1 MKKIIITGRRPAA
14 TELNM
19 APLID
24 MIFILLIF
32 FLVTTSFVNEA
43 GLERKK
49 PQLSAKPP
57 SQTEKRTNVTL
68 GIMADNSI
76 WDQEE
81 GRSIDIKSIRAYIE
95 NFLIEA
101 PKGTVVVAADKDSQI
116 GTVVKVMDY
125 CRLAG
130 VKELSVA
137 PMTRGENR

>member
-1 MKKIIITGRRPAA
+1 MKKIIITGRRPPA
-14 TELNM
+14 TGINM

-49 PQLSAKPP
+49 PQP
-57 SQTEKRTNVTL
+57 SMSEKKVEKRTNVTL
-68 GIMADNSI
+68 GVMADNSI
-76 WDQEE
+76 WDREE

-95 NFLIEA
+95 NFLIET

-116 GTVVKVMDY
+116 GTVVKVMDS

-130 VKELSVA
+130 VQNLSVA
-137 PMTRGENR
+137 PITSRAN

>member
-1 MKKIIITGRRPAA
+1 MKKIIITGRRPPA
-14 TELNM
+14 TGINM

-49 PQLSAKPP
+49 PQP
-57 SQTEKRTNVTL
+57 STSEKKVEKRTNVTL
-68 GIMADNSI
+68 GVMADNSI

-81 GRSIDIKSIRAYIE
+81 GRSIDIKSVRAYIE
-95 NFLIEA
+95 NFLIDA

-116 GTVVKVMDY
+116 GTVVKVMDS

-130 VKELSVA
+130 VQNLSVA
-137 PMTRGENR
+137 PMTSRVN

>member
-1 MKKIIITGRRPAA
+1 MKKIIITGRRPAS

-49 PQLSAKPP
+49 PQLSMKQ

-81 GRSIDIKSIRAYIE
+81 GRSIDIKSVRAYIE

-101 PKGTVVVAADKDSQI
+101 PKGTVVIAADKDSLI
-116 GTVVKVMDY
+116 GIVVKVMDN

-130 VKELSVA
+130 VKNLSVA
-137 PMTRGENR
+137 PMTSGGNR

>member
-49 PQLSAKPP
+49 PEP
-57 SQTEKRTNVTL
+57 SMKQTQTEKRTNITL
-68 GIMADNSI
+68 GVMADNSI
-76 WDQEE
+76 WDQDER
-81 GRSIDIKSIRAYIE
+81 RSINIKSVRAYIE

-101 PKGTVVVAADKDSQI
+101 PKGTVVIAADKDSQI
-116 GTVVKVMDY
+116 GTVVKVMDS

-130 VKELSVA
+130 VQNLSVA
-137 PMTRGENR
+137 PMTSGGE

>member
-49 PQLSAKPP
+49 PQLSAKQT
-57 SQTEKRTNVTL
+57 STEKRTNVTL
-68 GIMADNSI
+68 GVMADNSI

-81 GRSIDIKSIRAYIE
+81 GRSIDIKSVRAYIE

-130 VKELSVA
+130 VIELSVA

>member
-1 MKKIIITGRRPAA
+1 MKKIIITGRRPAS

-49 PQLSAKPP
+49 PQLSAKQT
-57 SQTEKRTNVTL
+57 STEKRTNVTL
-68 GIMADNSI
+68 GVMADNSI

-81 GRSIDIKSIRAYIE
+81 GRSIDIKSVRAYIE

>member
-49 PQLSAKPP
+49 PQLSMKQ

-68 GIMADNSI
+68 GVMADNSI

-116 GTVVKVMDY
+116 GTVVKVMDS

-130 VKELSVA
+130 VQNLSVA
-137 PMTRGENR
+137 PMTSRAN

>member
-49 PQLSAKPP
+49 PQP
-57 SQTEKRTNVTL
+57 SMKKTETQKRTNVTL
-68 GIMADNSI
+68 GVMADNSI

-81 GRSIDIKSIRAYIE
+81 GKSIDIKSVRAYIE

-116 GTVVKVMDY
+116 GTVVRVMDN

-130 VKELSVA
+130 VKNLSVA
-137 PMTRGENR
+137 PMTTSGGN

>member
-49 PQLSAKPP
+49 PQLSMKQ

-81 GRSIDIKSIRAYIE
+81 GRSIDIKSVRAYIE
-95 NFLIEA
+95 NFLVEV
-101 PKGTVVVAADKDSQI
+101 PKGTVVIAADKDSLI
-116 GTVVKVMDY
+116 GTVVKVMDS

-130 VKELSVA
+130 VMNMSVA
-137 PMTRGENR
+137 PMTSGGDR

>member
-49 PQLSAKPP
+49 PQP
-57 SQTEKRTNVTL
+57 SNTKTETQKKTNVTL
-68 GIMADNSI
+68 GIMADNTI
-76 WDQEE
+76 VDQED
-81 GRSIDIKSIRAYIE
+81 GKSIDIKSVRAYIE
-95 NFLIEA
+95 NFLVEA
-101 PKGTVVVAADKDSQI
+101 PKGSVVIAADKDSLI
-116 GTVVKVMDY
+116 GVVVKVMDS

-130 VKELSVA
+130 ATKLSVA
-137 PMTRGENR
+137 PMTSRGDR

>member
-49 PQLSAKPP
+49 PQPSMKQ
-57 SQTEKRTNVTL
+57 SQTEKRTNIIL

-81 GRSIDIKSIRAYIE
+81 GKSIDVKSVRAYME
-95 NFLIEA
+95 NFLVEV
-101 PKGTVVVAADKDSQI
+101 PKGTVVIAADKDSLI
-116 GTVVKVMDY
+116 GTVVKVMDS

-130 VKELSVA
+130 AMNMSVA
-137 PMTRGENR
+137 PMTSGGDR

>member
-49 PQLSAKPP
+49 PQPSATK
-57 SQTEKRTNVTL
+57 TETQKRTNVTL
-68 GIMADNSI
+68 GVMADNSI

-81 GRSIDIKSIRAYIE
+81 RRSINIKSVRAYIE

-101 PKGTVVVAADKDSQI
+101 PKGTVVIAADKDSQI
-116 GTVVKVMDY
+116 GTVVRVMDS

-130 VKELSVA
+130 VTNLSVA
-137 PMTRGENR
+137 PMTSEGDR

>member
-43 GLERKK
+43 GLERKR
-49 PQLSAKPP
+49 PQQSMTQ
-57 SQTEKRTNVTL
+57 SQTDKRTNVTL

-76 WDQEE
+76 IDQED
-81 GRSIDIKSIRAYIE
+81 GRSIDIKSVRAYIE
-95 NFLIEA
+95 NFLLDA

-116 GTVVKVMDY
+116 GTVIKVMDNV
-125 CRLAG
+125 RLAG

-137 PMTRGENR
+137 PMTKTENR

>member
-43 GLERKK
+43 GLERKR
-49 PQLSAKPP
+49 PQPSMTQ
-57 SQTEKRTNVTL
+57 SQTDKRTNVTL

-76 WDQEE
+76 IDQED
-81 GRSIDIKSIRAYIE
+81 GRSIDIKSVRAYIE
-95 NFLIEA
+95 NFLLEA

-116 GTVVKVMDY
+116 GTVIKVMDNV
-125 CRLAG
+125 RLAG

-137 PMTRGENR
+137 PMTKTENR

>member
-49 PQLSAKPP
+49 PQLSMKQ

-81 GRSIDIKSIRAYIE
+81 GKSIDIKSIRAYIE

-101 PKGTVVVAADKDSQI
+101 PKGTVVIAADKDSLI
-116 GTVVKVMDY
+116 GTVVKVMDS

-130 VKELSVA
+130 VMNMSVA
-137 PMTRGENR
+137 PMTGGGDR

>member
-1 MKKIIITGRRPAA
+1 
-14 TELNM
+14 
-19 APLID
+19 

-49 PQLSAKPP
+49 PQP
-57 SQTEKRTNVTL
+57 SNKVNPQTEKRTNVTL

-81 GRSIDIKSIRAYIE
+81 RRSIHIKSVRAYIE

-101 PKGTVVVAADKDSQI
+101 PKGTVVIAADKDSQI
-116 GTVVKVMDY
+116 GIVVKVMDA

-130 VKELSVA
+130 VKNLSVA
-137 PMTRGENR
+137 PMTTGEG

>member
-1 MKKIIITGRRPAA
+1 MKKIIITGRRPAT

-49 PQLSAKPP
+49 PQLSAKQT
-57 SQTEKRTNVTL
+57 QTEKRTNITL

-81 GRSIDIKSIRAYIE
+81 GRSIDIKSVRAYIE

-101 PKGTVVVAADKDSQI
+101 PKGTVVIAADKDSLI
-116 GTVVKVMDY
+116 GTVVKVMDS

-130 VKELSVA
+130 VMNMSVA
-137 PMTRGENR
+137 PMTSGGDR

>member
-49 PQLSAKPP
+49 PQPAPP
-57 SQTEKRTNVTL
+57 TTTENPKKTNVTL

-76 WDQEE
+76 VDQED
-81 GRSIDIKSIRAYIE
+81 GKSIDIKSVRAYIE

-101 PKGTVVVAADKDSQI
+101 PKGTVVVAADKDSYI
-116 GTVVKVMDY
+116 GTVIRVMDS

-130 VKELSVA
+130 VKNLSVA
-137 PMTRGENR
+137 PMTSGERR

>member
-1 MKKIIITGRRPAA
+1 MKKIIITGRRPAS

-49 PQLSAKPP
+49 PQLSMKQ

-81 GRSIDIKSIRAYIE
+81 GRSIDIKSVRAYME
-95 NFLIEA
+95 NFLIEV
-101 PKGTVVVAADKDSQI
+101 PKGTVVIAADKDSLI
-116 GTVVKVMDY
+116 GTVVKVMDS

-130 VKELSVA
+130 VMNMSVA
-137 PMTRGENR
+137 PMTSGGDR

>member
-1 MKKIIITGRRPAA
+1 MKKIIVTGRRPAA

-49 PQLSAKPP
+49 PQLSASPAK
-57 SQTEKRTNVTL
+57 TEKRTNVTL

-81 GRSIDIKSIRAYIE
+81 GRSIDIKSVRAYIE

-101 PKGTVVVAADKDSQI
+101 PKGTVVIAADKDSLI
-116 GTVVKVMDY
+116 GTVVKVMDN

-130 VKELSVA
+130 VKNLSVA
-137 PMTRGENR
+137 PMTSRENR

>member
-1 MKKIIITGRRPAA
+1 MKKIIITGHRPAA

-49 PQLSAKPP
+49 PQLSAKQT
-57 SQTEKRTNVTL
+57 QTEKRTNVTL
-68 GIMADNSI
+68 GVMADNSI
-76 WDQEE
+76 VDQED
-81 GRSIDIKSIRAYIE
+81 GRSIDIKSVRAYIE
-95 NFLIEA
+95 NFLLEA

-116 GTVVKVMDY
+116 GTVIRVMDS

-137 PMTRGENR
+137 PMTKTENR

>member
-49 PQLSAKPP
+49 PQLSAKQ
-57 SQTEKRTNVTL
+57 SQTEKRTNITL

-81 GRSIDIKSIRAYIE
+81 EKSIDVKSVRAYME
-95 NFLIEA
+95 NFLVEV
-101 PKGTVVVAADKDSQI
+101 PKGTVVIAADKDSLI
-116 GTVVKVMDY
+116 GTVVKVMDS

-130 VKELSVA
+130 AMNMSVA
-137 PMTRGENR
+137 PMTSGGDR

>member
-49 PQLSAKPP
+49 PEP
-57 SQTEKRTNVTL
+57 SMKQSETEKRTNITL

-76 WDQEE
+76 WDQDER
-81 GRSIDIKSIRAYIE
+81 RSINIQSVRAYIE

-101 PKGTVVVAADKDSQI
+101 PKGTVVIAADKDSQI
-116 GTVVKVMDY
+116 GTVVRVMDS

-130 VKELSVA
+130 VQNLSVA
-137 PMTRGENR
+137 PMTSGGE

>member
-49 PQLSAKPP
+49 PQPSPP
-57 SQTEKRTNVTL
+57 KQTDIEKRTNVTL
-68 GIMADNSI
+68 GVMADNSI

-81 GRSIDIKSIRAYIE
+81 GRSIHIKSVRAYIE

-116 GTVVKVMDY
+116 GTVVKVMDS

-130 VKELSVA
+130 VQNLSVA
-137 PMTRGENR
+137 PMTSGER

>member
-32 FLVTTSFVNEA
+32 FLVTTSFVDES

-49 PQLSAKPP
+49 PMLSGTPP
-57 SQTEKRTNVTL
+57 KTEKRTNITL
-68 GIMADNSI
+68 GVMADNSI
-76 WDQEE
+76 VDADT
-81 GRSIDIKSIRAYIE
+81 GRSIDIRAVRAYIE
-95 NFLIEA
+95 NFLIDV
-101 PKGTVVVAADKDSQI
+101 PKGTVVIAADKDSQI
-116 GTVVKVMDY
+116 GYVVRVLDS

-130 VKELSVA
+130 VQNVSVA
-137 PMTRGENR
+137 PMTSEE

>member
-49 PQLSAKPP
+49 PQLSAKQP
-57 SQTEKRTNVTL
+57 QTEKRTNVTL

-76 WDQEE
+76 WDSEE
-81 GRSIDIKSIRAYIE
+81 GKSIDIKSVRAYIE
-95 NFLIEA
+95 NFLVET
-101 PKGTVVVAADKDSQI
+101 PKGTVVIAADKDSLI
-116 GTVVKVMDY
+116 GTVVKVMDS

-130 VKELSVA
+130 VINMSVA
-137 PMTRGENR
+137 PMTSGGDR

>member
-1 MKKIIITGRRPAA
+1 MKKIIITGRRPPA
-14 TELNM
+14 TGINM

-49 PQLSAKPP
+49 PQP
-57 SQTEKRTNVTL
+57 SMSEKKVEKRTNVTL
-68 GIMADNSI
+68 GVMADNSI

-95 NFLIEA
+95 NFLIET

-116 GTVVKVMDY
+116 GTVVKVMDS

-130 VKELSVA
+130 VQNLSVA
-137 PMTRGENR
+137 PMTSRTN

>member
-32 FLVTTSFVNEA
+32 FLVTTSFVSEA
-43 GLERKK
+43 GLERKR
-49 PQLSAKPP
+49 PQP
-57 SQTEKRTNVTL
+57 SNKQTQNEKKTNVTL

-76 WDQEE
+76 IDQED
-81 GRSIDIKSIRAYIE
+81 GRSIDIKSVRAYIE
-95 NFLIEA
+95 NFLLEA
-101 PKGTVVVAADKDSQI
+101 PKGTVVIAADKDSQI
-116 GTVVKVMDY
+116 GTVIKVMDY

-137 PMTRGENR
+137 PMTKTENR

>member
-49 PQLSAKPP
+49 PQMNPT
-57 SQTEKRTNVTL
+57 QTENPKRTNLTL

-81 GRSIDIKSIRAYIE
+81 GRSIHIRSVRAYVE
-95 NFLIEA
+95 NFLVEV
-101 PKGTVVVAADKDSQI
+101 PKGTVVVAADKDSLI
-116 GTVVKVMDY
+116 GTVVRVMDG

-130 VKELSVA
+130 VKKLSVA
-137 PMTRGENR
+137 PMTSGENR

>member
-49 PQLSAKPP
+49 PEP
-57 SQTEKRTNVTL
+57 SMKQSETEKRTNITL

-76 WDQEE
+76 WDQED
-81 GRSIDIKSIRAYIE
+81 GRSIDIKSVRAYIE
-95 NFLIEA
+95 NFLLDA
-101 PKGTVVVAADKDSQI
+101 PKPLVSS
-116 GTVVKVMDY
+116 
-125 CRLAG
+125 C
-130 VKELSVA
+130 S
-137 PMTRGENR
+137 